1 MRRLLSF
8 IAGLFRRTP
17 PQPRLRFL
25 NGTEYTQTYKRDR
38 KTGRWYSV
46 LTRV

>member
-1 MRRLLSF
+1 MKRLRQFL
-8 IAGLFRRTP
+8 AGLFRRT

-25 NGTEYTQTYKRDR
+25 NGSEYTERCKRDR

-46 LTRV
+46 LTKA

>member
-1 MRRLLSF
+1 MKRLLQL
-8 IAGLFRRTP
+8 IGGLFRRT

>member
-1 MRRLLSF
+1 MNHLWSF
-8 IAGLFRRTP
+8 IVGLFRRT

-25 NGTEYTQTYKRDR
+25 NGSEYTERCKRDR

-46 LTRV
+46 LTRVK